1 MKKDAHGHP
10 FLLPAFVA
18 CFCCLLLLPA
28 FVARF
33 CCPLLLPVFFAGRF
47 CVVR

>member
-18 CFCCLLLLPA
+18 
-28 FVARF
+28 RF
-33 CCPLLLPVFFAGRF
+33 CYPFFAGRF
-47 CVVR
+47 CLSLLPTRVF